1 MQLLGGQLCP
11 HFHVD
16 ADGKGEA
23 KLFYRGVAIATLQS
37 PNHVLPEGGKAPS
50 YTLDAQLAYVRG
62 YSDLRIDRSAEIQV
76 QLEDILSF
84 FGQAARLN
92 SRDREATLETLALV
106 QGLCIPLEMQIKH
119 GTWMP
124 RPAEIDPRV
133 LPVIQTPDHS
143 SFPAGHAVE
152 PFAVATVLDRLM
164 FPTASDGLT
173 AWRLPYRIAHRIA
186 LNRVIAGVHFPIDI
200 IAGAVVG
207 IAIGEAFLHVVGDYA
222 SLGERTFRGIDYLT
236 KDASRLV
243 LVKAAEAASVAS
255 VPDQTLPAGTL
266 KDHWA
271 KTLAEWPDSLADSG
285 EGEGK

>member
-23 KLFYRGVAIATLQS
+23 RLFYRGVAIATLQS
-37 PNHVLPEGGKAPS
+37 PNHVLPEGGKAP
-50 YTLDAQLAYVRG
+50 YKLDAQLAYVRG

-119 GTWMP
+119 STWMP

-143 SFPAGHAVE
+143 SYPAGHAVE

-164 FPTASDGLT
+164 FPAESDGLK

-207 IAIGEAFLHVVGDYA
+207 IAIGEAFLHLVGDKA
-222 SLGERTFRGIDYLT
+222 SLGERTFRGIDNLLN
-236 KDASRLV
+236 DASRLV
-243 LVKAAEAASVAS
+243 LLKAVEAAYVAS
-255 VPDQTLPAGTL
+255 VPDQTLPAGAV

-271 KTLAEWPDSLADSG
+271 KTLAEWPEPSSG
-285 EGEGK
+285 GSEGGGK